1 MISRTRLPHWFLRK
15 PSTGPLSALCFAALL
30 CSAGV
35 AGRAPPPQ
43 PEEYLDEQTGATV
56 DLVDAPLVFARDRS
70 ERAANLRDYVT
81 LSAASVDRGGKL
93 EYVLVAYVWST
104 LDPRYAPASAL
115 ADSILLIADDRRIRL
130 DTAGKT
136 PADLGIAQPVHAPP
150 GQDIKPLVFPTD
162 LATLRFIAAARSLA
176 VQTQLGEDT
185 VSYELWDDQ
194 RRALDRYVR
203 FMDGE
208 R

>member
-1 MISRTRLPHWFLRK
+1 MFPRK
-15 PSTGPLSALCFAALL
+15 GSLCALSIAALL
-30 CSAGV
+30 FSAG
-35 AGRAPPPQ
+35 AAARSPAPQ

-56 DLVDAPLVFARDRS
+56 DIVDAPLVFARERT

-81 LSAASVDRGGKL
+81 LAAASVNRGGKL

-130 DTAGKT
+130 DSNGKSPT
-136 PADLGIAQPVHAPP
+136 DLGIARPVHAPT

-162 LATLRFIAAARSLA
+162 LATLRFIAAARNLE
-176 VQTQLGEDT
+176 VETQLGEDT
-185 VSYELWDDQ
+185 VKYDLWDDK

-203 FMDGE
+203 FMDGD

>member
-1 MISRTRLPHWFLRK
+1 MTPRR
-15 PSTGPLSALCFAALL
+15 GPLCALWLAALL
-30 CSAGV
+30 ASTGV
-35 AGRAPPPQ
+35 AGRAPPSE

-81 LSAASVDRGGKL
+81 LSAASVNRGGKL

-104 LDPRYAPASAL
+104 LDPRYAPAAER

-130 DTAGKT
+130 DAAGKT
-136 PADLGIAQPVHAPP
+136 PADLGIARPVHAPP
-150 GQDIKPLVFPTD
+150 GQDSKPLVFPTD

-176 VQTQLGEDT
+176 VQTQVGEDT
-185 VSYELWDDQ
+185 VTYDLWDDE